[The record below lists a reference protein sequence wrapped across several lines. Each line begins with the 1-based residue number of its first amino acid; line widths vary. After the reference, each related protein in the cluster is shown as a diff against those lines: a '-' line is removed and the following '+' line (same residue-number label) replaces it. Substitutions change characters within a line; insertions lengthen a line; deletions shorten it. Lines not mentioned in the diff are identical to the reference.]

1 MFKLHKLTVIY
12 KQNLSELKKEKKVK
26 NTHRRQLAQANQ
38 KKCGIE

>member
-12 KQNLSELKKEKKVK
+12 KQNLSELKKKKVR